1 MTTAARIDLRLRTV
15 GQIFNTL
22 DPSPFREQDLDAE
35 AEEYIAESA
44 AELPRD
50 VPLVIAVHLPRAE
63 CATALAADL
72 PTVVR
77 RYFSGRE
84 LREASLRRQLFRDG
98 RIALFIGLCILAAC
112 LFLSWQ
118 MAEGLLSGSFGK
130 VLQEGLVIV
139 GWVAIWRPAEIFL
152 YDWLPIER
160 RRRLM
165 GRLARAEVI
174 VQEDSGR
181 PASGSAGTEDRTL
194 A

>member
-1 MTTAARIDLRLRTV
+1 MTTEARIDLRLRTV
-15 GQIFNTL
+15 GQLFNTL

-50 VPLVIAVHLPRAE
+50 ATLVIAVHLPPEEYGAARDMG
-63 CATALAADL
+63 LAH
-72 PTVVR
+72 VIR
-77 RYFSGRE
+77 GYFAGRE
-84 LREASLRRQLFRDG
+84 LREASLRRELFRDG
-98 RIALFIGLCILAAC
+98 RIALFIGLCILSAC
-112 LFLSWQ
+112 LFLSWR
-118 MAEGLLSGSFGK
+118 MAEGRLDGSFGK

-165 GRLARAEVI
+165 GRLARAEV
-174 VQEDSGR
+174 VVREDGATSGPGGGRTEGR
-181 PASGSAGTEDRTL
+181 PA
-194 A
+194 